1 MVDSSVEIYQNARVY
16 TITIRN
22 RELFWVRII
31 DLQRRLGIKNMSDIV
46 RKEIHGIFETKNPA
60 KEQIKKYKRSEK

>member
-1 MVDSSVEIYQNARVY
+1 MVDISVEIYQNARVY

-31 DLQRRLGIKNMSDIV
+31 DVQRRLGIKKHV
-46 RKEIHGIFETKNPA
+46 
-60 KEQIKKYKRSEK
+60 